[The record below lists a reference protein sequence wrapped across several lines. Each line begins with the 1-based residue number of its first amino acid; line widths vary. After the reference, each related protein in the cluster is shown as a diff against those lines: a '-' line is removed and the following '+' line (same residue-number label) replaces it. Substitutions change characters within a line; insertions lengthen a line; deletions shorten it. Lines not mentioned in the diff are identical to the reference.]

1 MKNIVPVTCLSLAF
15 ALVLS
20 ISVFA
25 ADGADVFKSKCAACH
40 GATGAGDT
48 GMGKSLHLKD
58 LASAEVQSKSDAD
71 LTSTISKGQ
80 KPMPGYEGKLTADQ
94 MQDTV
99 KYIRSLKK

>member
-1 MKNIVPVTCLSLAF
+1 MKNFVRVTCLFLAF
-15 ALVLS
+15 ALVLC

-58 LASAEVQSKSDAD
+58 LGSAEVQSKSDAD
-71 LTSTISKGQ
+71 LAGIISKGQ
-80 KPMPGYEGKLTADQ
+80 KPMPGYEGKLTPDQ
-94 MQDTV
+94 IQDTV
-99 KYIRSLKK
+99 KYIRSWKK